1 MVECLKNFPPF
12 REVKRLPDDEILEL
26 AEFSLPKERKKEL
39 MIQGFDSAT
48 QGLTELINFCER
60 PETAENFFHMQGEVN
75 HQKKTVQ

>member
-1 MVECLKNFPPF
+1 
-12 REVKRLPDDEILEL
+12 
-26 AEFSLPKERKKEL
+26 

-75 HQKKTVQ
+75 HQKKKLSSEHHQPANSENSKGSNQAAKPSEEDANKK